1 MTTLTSTARPRAA
14 RLAVQA
20 QFFIC
25 GLLFATWGVHVPTVR
40 AQYGLTDAQLSYLML
55 AAAVGAIISL
65 LLVGGWIA
73 RFGARRVVLVAGVA
87 LCGTIASLFAMP
99 SYPALLGLLLVFGL
113 GNSAFD
119 VAMNTEAVEVER
131 AYGTPI
137 MSSFHGFFSLGG
149 LAGAGVGSL
158 IAAANVAPVLH
169 VVTTS
174 VLAYVLIGYAS
185 MHMLPDSHTQTDDES
200 AHGFSLPP
208 RAVVLLG
215 ILCALGFVGEGAM
228 YDWSTLYM
236 AKDLGTQ
243 QTVAAW
249 GYGAFS
255 AFMAA
260 GRFGGDFIRARLGG
274 ERTLRLSAWL
284 AAISMLVALSL
295 HHPVAALIGFS
306 LAGLGFANMVPVLF
320 SAAAN
325 VPGISAGRGIAG
337 VASCGYFGFLAGPP
351 LIGGIAEVAGLPY
364 ALVVV
369 GAVCILIALLC
380 KRAMHSHA

>member
-1 MTTLTSTARPRAA
+1 MTTLTANPPRAA
-14 RLAVQA
+14 RFAVQA
-20 QFFIC
+20 HFFIN

-40 AQYGLTDAQLSYLML
+40 AQYGLSDAQLSYLML

-65 LLVGGWIA
+65 MHVGGWIA
-73 RFGARRVVLVAGVA
+73 RFGARRVLLVAGMA
-87 LCGTIASLFAMP
+87 LSGALASLFVMP
-99 SYPALLGLLLVFGL
+99 GYLALLPLLLVFGL

-131 AYGTPI
+131 AYGRPI
-137 MSSFHGFFSLGG
+137 MSAFHGFFSLGG
-149 LAGAGVGSL
+149 LAGAGIGSL
-158 IAAANVAPVLH
+158 IAMSDITPTLH
-169 VVTTS
+169 VVVTA
-174 VLAYVLIGYAS
+174 VIAYVLIGYATT
-185 MHMLPDSHTQTDDES
+185 HMLPDSHTQTDDKD

-215 ILCALGFVGEGAM
+215 VLCALGFVGEGAM

-236 AKDLGTQ
+236 AKDLGSP
-243 QTVAAW
+243 QTIAAW

-284 AAISMLVALSL
+284 AAVSMLAALAL

-306 LAGLGFANMVPVLF
+306 FAGLGFANMVPVLF

-351 LIGGIAEVAGLPY
+351 LIGGIAQVAGLPY

-369 GAVCILIALLC
+369 GVVCVLIALLC